1 MKVKKFLMDGV
12 GHNDVNIQF
21 IGLRIFM
28 QYQEELQ
35 SSNTSSVNIDCM
47 TTYLENPPHFDMLTN
62 KIQNF
67 GDSVLRKQ
75 IVNNRKNDE
84 NGLRMVNSWNAKKR
98 QFDKFQRYLPTKM
111 YDLAQKLKCDAQKK
125 QNDQVKTVMNSGWI

>member
-1 MKVKKFLMDGV
+1 MDGV

-67 GDSVLRKQ
+67 GDSMLRKQ
-75 IVNNRKNDE
+75 ISNKRKNDE
-84 NGLRMVNSWNAKKR
+84 NGLRMVW
-98 QFDKFQRYLPTKM
+98 DG
-111 YDLAQKLKCDAQKK
+111 
-125 QNDQVKTVMNSGWI
+125 MNRISRERRRCGEF